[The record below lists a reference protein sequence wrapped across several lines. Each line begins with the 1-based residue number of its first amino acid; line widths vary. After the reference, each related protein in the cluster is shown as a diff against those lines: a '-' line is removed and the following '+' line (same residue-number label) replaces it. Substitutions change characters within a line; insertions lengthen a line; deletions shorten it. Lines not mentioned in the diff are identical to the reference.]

1 MEVISYIPFWRT
13 FQMLVSQVYVQW
25 TRKSYILM
33 YNTVQKFQIKVLI
46 QQGCIEIVKV
56 HKTCIMLYK

>member
-1 MEVISYIPFWRT
+1 
-13 FQMLVSQVYVQW
+13 MLVSQVYVQW
-25 TRKSYILM
+25 TGKSYILM